1 MSIND
6 GIGYMSKI
14 ADYFFFRGKHVCPR
28 LLCFTFDNVFR
39 RLIHNPDKILQ
50 PYIKEGDNIL
60 DVGPGMGY
68 FTIPMARMA
77 GEGARVIAV
86 DIQGK
91 MLAAI
96 KKRAKQRG
104 MEKRITLRLSSSAS
118 LGVEGKVDFIL
129 AFWMAH
135 EVPDKL
141 RFFAQLHSLLKDE
154 GKFLMV
160 EPKFHVTKTQFA
172 ETLQIAQKAGF
183 TPVEN
188 PHISLSMSVL
198 LVKTKN

>member
-1 MSIND
+1 
-6 GIGYMSKI
+6 MSKI
-14 ADYFFFRGKHVCPR
+14 TDYFFFRGRHVCPR
-28 LLCFTFDNVFR
+28 SLCFTFDNVFR

-50 PYIKEGDNIL
+50 PYIKEGDNVL

-68 FTIPMARMA
+68 FTIPMAQMA
-77 GEGARVIAV
+77 GEGAQVVAA
-86 DIQGK
+86 DIQEK

-96 KKRAKQRG
+96 RKRALQRG
-104 MEKRITLRLSSSAS
+104 MEKRITLHLSSPES

-129 AFWMAH
+129 VFWMAH
-135 EVPDKL
+135 EVPDKQ
-141 RFFAQLHSLLKDE
+141 RFFAELYSLLKDE

-160 EPKFHVTKTQFA
+160 EPMIHVTKTQFA

-198 LVKTKN
+198 LVKTKS

>member
-1 MSIND
+1 
-6 GIGYMSKI
+6 MSKI
-14 ADYFFFRGKHVCPR
+14 TDYFFFRGRHVCPR
-28 LLCFTFDNVFR
+28 SLCFTFDNVFR

-50 PYIKEGDNIL
+50 SYIKEGDTVL

-91 MLAAI
+91 MLLAL
-96 KKRAKQRG
+96 KKRAQQAG
-104 MEKRITLRLSSSAS
+104 VEKRVIGHLSSKDS
-118 LGVEGKVDFIL
+118 LGIKEQVNFIL
-129 AFWMAH
+129 AFWMVH
-135 EVPDKL
+135 EVPDRK
-141 RFFAQLHSLLKDE
+141 RFLNELFSVLKDN
-154 GKFLMV
+154 GTFLLV
-160 EPKFHVTKTQFA
+160 EPPFHVTKSNFA
-172 ETLQIAQKAGF
+172 KTVNLAVQAGF